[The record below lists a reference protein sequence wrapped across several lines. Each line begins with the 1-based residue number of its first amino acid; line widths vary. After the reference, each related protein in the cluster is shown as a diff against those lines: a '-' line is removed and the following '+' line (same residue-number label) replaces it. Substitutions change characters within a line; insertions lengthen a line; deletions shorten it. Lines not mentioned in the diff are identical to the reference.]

1 MTFRRLAYGV
11 SAALTLLAT
20 PAHADRFALEYDGNL
35 FGIAPLGGITFDI
48 SAGAA
53 DYDVRATMRTGGV
66 LRWFDKTDINA
77 NAEGRIVDGAVR
89 WNTYF
94 LDHLYSGKRRQTSMR
109 LSPDG
114 AYSAQITPNYG
125 DWGSPPATEEDRR
138 TSRDPLS
145 SLAAMAV
152 DVART
157 GRCGGSYATFDG
169 LTRYDLVLSGGER
182 RDYDGGGYEGQAL
195 KCRLRYVQLRGFN
208 PTRESE
214 RRRQPEGEIW
224 FALAPDSNV
233 APPIKIVIPTPFG
246 RAGIHLT
253 KWRRASVEVLTETAA
268 PQADPRD
275 QPQAAPVPPSPP
287 PAPPPAPRVSPGA
300 T

>member
-1 MTFRRLAYGV
+1 MNLRRLSYAV
-11 SAALTLLAT
+11 SAALTLFTSALWAT

-77 NAEGRIVDGAVR
+77 NAEGRIIDGSVR
-89 WNTYF
+89 WSTYF

-114 AYSAQITPNYG
+114 AYSAEITPNYG
-125 DWGSPPATEEDRR
+125 DLGSPPATEEDRR

-152 DVART
+152 DVAGT
-157 GRCGGSYATFDG
+157 GRCNGAYATFDG

-182 RDYDGGGYEGQAL
+182 RTYDGGGYDGPVL
-195 KCRLRYVQLRGFN
+195 KCRLRFVQLRGFN
-208 PTRESE
+208 PRETE

-224 FALAPDSNV
+224 FALAEDSNI

-253 KWRRASVEVLTETAA
+253 KWRRASVEVGAEA
-268 PQADPRD
+268 
-275 QPQAAPVPPSPP
+275 VPP
-287 PAPPPAPRVSPGA
+287 PAPATEPAPPAAAPPPPRPRASPG

>member
-1 MTFRRLAYGV
+1 MTLRRLAYAV

-48 SAGAA
+48 STGAA
-53 DYDVRATMRTGGV
+53 DYDVRATMRTGGM
-66 LRWFDKTDINA
+66 LRWFEKTDINA
-77 NAEGRIVDGAVR
+77 NAEGRIVDGSVR

-94 LDHLYSGKRRQTSMR
+94 LDHLYSGKRRQTAMR

-114 AYSAQITPNYG
+114 AFSAEITPNYG
-125 DWGSPPATEEDRR
+125 DWGSPPATDDDRR

-157 GRCGGSYATFDG
+157 GRCGGAYATFDG

-182 RDYDGGGYEGQAL
+182 RTYDGGGYEGPVL
-195 KCRLRYVQLRGFN
+195 KCRMRYVQLRGFN
-208 PTRESE
+208 PRRESE
-214 RRRQPEGEIW
+214 SRRQPEGEIW
-224 FALAPDSNV
+224 FALAQDSNV

-253 KWRRASVEVLTETAA
+253 KWRRASVEVGAE
-268 PQADPRD
+268 
-275 QPQAAPVPPSPP
+275 PVPTTTSPSE
-287 PAPPPAPRVSPGA
+287 PAPPAAAPPPPRPRASPG